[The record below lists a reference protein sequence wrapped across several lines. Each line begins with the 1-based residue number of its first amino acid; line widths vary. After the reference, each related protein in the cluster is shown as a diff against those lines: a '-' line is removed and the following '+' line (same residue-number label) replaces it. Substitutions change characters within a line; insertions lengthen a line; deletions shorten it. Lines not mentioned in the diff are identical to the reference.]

1 MGIEL
6 FDEGRIRLTVDDCRR
21 MLAALDDDTA
31 DACVTDP
38 PYELGFMDCDWDGT
52 GIAYDTVF
60 WRDVLRVLK
69 PGAHALVFT
78 AARTYHRVACAMED
92 AGFDIRDQID
102 WVYASGMPHG
112 RDLGDGWHTLL
123 KPAHEPIVVARKPGA
138 TGGLHVDACRIPARP
153 DEQTTDGE
161 VVRAGRKTTGI
172 YGEYS
177 YSTIA
182 LPSSTGRF
190 PPNMLFDDVM
200 AGELDRQSGRTVS
213 RAGKPREARTH
224 GEGWGMTHTGA
235 EYDDEGGVSRMFPVF
250 RYEPK
255 AAQAERPRVD
265 GIAHPTVKPLALMR
279 WLVRLACPVDG
290 LVLEPFAGSGATL
303 EACRSEGMRCEA
315 AEQGPDYATLI
326 RKRLDKPHSLP
337 ML

>member
-38 PYELGFMDCDWDGT
+38 PYELDFMGRAWDGT

-177 YSTIA
+177 YSHLVSA
-182 LPSSTGRF
+182 PSGKGRF
-190 PPNMLFDDVM
+190 PSNMLFDQPM
-200 AGELDRQSGRTVS
+200 AAELDLRS
-213 RAGKPREARTH
+213 A
-224 GEGWGMTHTGA
+224 
-235 EYDDEGGVSRMFPVF
+235 GVSRMFPVF
-250 RYEPK
+250 HYEPK

-315 AEQGPDYATLI
+315 AEENPDYATLI
-326 RKRLDKPHSLP
+326 HKRLDKPHALP